1 MEVNN
6 AKFTVHQIRI
16 DRSVYD
22 QVNQLGQDQAAAQ
35 YPQYRACLDMMCY
48 GSKRY
53 IAEYAQFY
61 KRVCIIDAKDLDDV
75 FNIGNIGPEESI
87 TRLAP
92 MHSVSVGDIIED
104 QLGDRYM
111 VDSFG
116 FTRLCDARDS

>member
-1 MEVNN
+1 MEAKN
-6 AKFTVHQIRI
+6 AKFTVHQISI

-22 QVNQLGQDQAAAQ
+22 HVNELGHDQAAAQ
-35 YPQYRACLDMMCY
+35 YPQYRAYLDTTCY

-75 FNIGNIGPEESI
+75 FKIGNIGPEQSI

-104 QLGDRYM
+104 QSGTRYM

-116 FTRLCDARDS
+116 FNEIV